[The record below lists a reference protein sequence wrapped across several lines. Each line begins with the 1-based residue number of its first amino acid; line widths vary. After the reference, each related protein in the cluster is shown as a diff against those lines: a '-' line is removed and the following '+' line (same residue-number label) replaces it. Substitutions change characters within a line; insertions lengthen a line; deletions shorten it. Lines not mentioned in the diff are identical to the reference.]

1 MARSTRKPNDPK
13 KPLHRAPVRIGRVD
27 SAAIV
32 GELRQLHEVAEDGN
46 IERMPADEELYG
58 ALLYLEANSE
68 ALRNEEARRTSAL
81 ARVQLWEYLRERADI
96 HQQRAVE
103 DARRA
108 AVEWS
113 DLAPALAV
121 RAPSAAYNKALRLR
135 ASVIADTAQENEPLR
150 RTPEAVLEA
159 ERQASARAAAERR
172 ATAEATR
179 RHALLEPVAR
189 RLVEHRAGLDDD
201 DEVTYWLDEIEAVLP
216 NCHTPTQ
223 FVSLQTYVR
232 AFVRGL
238 RKTERGTARPAGTTE
253 DARLAYAAAA
263 ELVTEA

>member
-1 MARSTRKPNDPK
+1 M
-13 KPLHRAPVRIGRVD
+13 
-27 SAAIV
+27 V
-32 GELRQLHEVAEDGN
+32 GELRQLHELAEDGN

-68 ALRNEEARRTSAL
+68 ALKNEEARRTSAL

-96 HQQRAVE
+96 HQRRAVE

-135 ASVIADTAQENEPLR
+135 ASVIADTEQENEPLR

-159 ERQASARAAAERR
+159 ERRASARAAAERR
-172 ATAEATR
+172 VTAEATR

-216 NCHTPTQ
+216 NCQTPTQ

-232 AFVRGL
+232 ALVREL
-238 RKTERGTARPAGTTE
+238 RKTERGTARPAVTTE